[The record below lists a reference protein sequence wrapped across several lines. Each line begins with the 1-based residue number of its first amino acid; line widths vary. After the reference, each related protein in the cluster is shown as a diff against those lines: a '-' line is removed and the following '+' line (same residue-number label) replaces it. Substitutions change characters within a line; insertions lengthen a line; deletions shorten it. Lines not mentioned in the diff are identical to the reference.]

1 MANPLWDDL
10 RRTADELEVQMHL
23 AAMDARDRWRALKP
37 RLEELE
43 KTIAREGDRV
53 GQAVSTQL
61 SELGAALRRLRDDI
75 AKNPK
80 P

>member
-1 MANPLWDDL
+1 VANPLWDDL